1 MGISGSGLRR
11 ALVLAALVL
20 PALGAATRAEAS
32 AGAASLGISTQR
44 LTDNWR
50 ERNGYWAAGLMVV
63 NVRAGSRAAEGG
75 IISGDVLVSV
85 DQHMLREP
93 TDLVEAELGIPSDR
107 AVPVILAREGGHS
120 IKMFDLEP
128 VETAAP
134 QADAAPQAEAAPEA
148 AAGAVALGVTNAPD
162 GSGAGNAAGAGNAP
176 SANNSPST
184 ANSPAAGNSTSAGN
198 SIEVVTAAG
207 AAADDS
213 AAKSAST
220 KTAAEVLGV
229 RCQDLTDDLAGA
241 LGATGE
247 HGVLLLEVTKESAA
261 DHAGL
266 RSGDVI
272 FKLGDQA
279 VPDVESLDKA
289 IATVTNPVS
298 ISILRRGQQSMVLT
312 TLEGH
317 DAASPQV
324 SVTPA
329 ADGVASVTQEQMLAQ
344 LQEEV
349 RALRKELAELRSQ
362 LAKWMQE
369 SEPEHQ

>member
-148 AAGAVALGVTNAPD
+148 AAGAVALGVTNAPE

-272 FKLGDQA
+272 FKLGDQTIT
-279 VPDVESLDKA
+279 DVESLDKA
-289 IATVTNPVS
+289 VATVTNPVS
-298 ISILRRGQQSMVLT
+298 ISILRRGKQDMVLT

-317 DAASPQV
+317 DAVAPQATV
-324 SVTPA
+324 APA
-329 ADGVASVTQEQMLAQ
+329 PDLTEEQMLAQ
-344 LQEEV
+344 LREEV
-349 RALRKELAELRSQ
+349 RALRKELADLRSQ